1 MKKQQYDLSWT
12 PKQITIFIDLQ
23 NGLKPNEIV
32 KAHKFSFS
40 AVTHVKNAIAKGE
53 HPTDPQIKKAKG
65 QNDSSSKQKA
75 SLKKVKPEAK
85 EPSPKPEEQADPS
98 QTKPPQASAPKNNVK
113 TDDCSEDDGE
123 EKEQASKITTTSVGS
138 EVEAKLTVT
147 PAIIPITPIMRNWRA
162 YLMQLLS
169 SYFLLAFDE
178 RKITFMLYFSYCG
191 NNEEST
197 DESNRS
203 LYCLWV

>member
-1 MKKQQYDLSWT
+1 MKIQQYALSWT
-12 PKQITIFIDLQ
+12 PKQITIFIDPQ

-75 SLKKVKPEAK
+75 SPKKVKPEAK
-85 EPSPKPEEQADPS
+85 EPSAKPEEQADPS
-98 QTKPPQASAPKNNVK
+98 QTKPPQASAPKNNEK
-113 TDDCSEDDGE
+113 TDDGSEDDGE
-123 EKEQASKITTTSVGS
+123 EKEQASKITPTSVGS

-147 PAIIPITPIMRNWRA
+147 PAIIPIAPIMRNWRSYLVMAKHRPVDIA
-162 YLMQLLS
+162 YFGEIGHLFGLKTAGCPGKS
-169 SYFLLAFDE
+169 ATP
-178 RKITFMLYFSYCG
+178 I
-191 NNEEST
+191 
-197 DESNRS
+197 
-203 LYCLWV
+203 